1 VNADKHLRANFYCA
15 AEVLRSRQRTGEPVP
30 AWLRQHHRQLDT
42 AFRMSQSGHENCSDA
57 GQLEKEKDV
66 LITARE
72 AAELL
77 RKSKRQC
84 QRLASDL
91 GGQIVGGRWL
101 FSRAAVVEYAEGIND
116 A

>member
-1 VNADKHLRANFYCA
+1 MNADKHLRANFYCA

-57 GQLEKEKDV
+57 G
-66 LITARE
+66 E